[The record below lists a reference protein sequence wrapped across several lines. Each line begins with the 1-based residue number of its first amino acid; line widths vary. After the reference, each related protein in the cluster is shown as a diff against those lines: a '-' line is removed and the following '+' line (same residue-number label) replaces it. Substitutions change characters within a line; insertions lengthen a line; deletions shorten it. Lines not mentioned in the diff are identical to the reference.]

1 MLNKIFQ
8 TTDNWEGLI
17 LRVTLGSVLFAHG
30 AQKLFGWFGG
40 PGFEASMAYLIDDT
54 GLPWIIAFLTILL
67 ESIGSLLLI
76 LGLGTRIMA
85 ISFALLGIGIVLT
98 THLQYGFYMNW
109 YGDKAGEGYEYF
121 LLWIG
126 IALALVFT
134 GSGRYALDS
143 LILRTNTASSW
154 AEKS

>member
-1 MLNKIFQ
+1 MLYKIFQ
-8 TTDNWEGLI
+8 TTNHWEGLI
-17 LRVTLGSVLFAHG
+17 LRVILGIVLFAHG
-30 AQKLFGWFGG
+30 AQKLFGWFDG
-40 PGFEASMAYLIDDT
+40 PGFEASMAYLMDDA

-76 LGLGTRIMA
+76 LGLGTRIIA

-126 IALALVFT
+126 MALALFAS
-134 GSGRYALDS
+134 GGGRYALDS
-143 LILRTNTASSW
+143 LILRNKRTLS
-154 AEKS
+154 